1 MLKDDVEGTMLKDD
15 AEGRCWR
22 MMLMLVQ
29 PIPSGDGDWGRNH
42 NEQRRDNKFYQTE
55 TCNEYKRTKA
65 L

>member
-1 MLKDDVEGTMLKDD
+1 
-15 AEGRCWR
+15 
-22 MMLMLVQ
+22 MLVQ